1 MTPLRAPKTFL
12 LRSLFDESYRKDKL
26 MRAFA
31 MLAALIVFSMSPAAI
46 AQDRWTPL
54 GGARFSLDEQR
65 AVIPVDRDKRF
76 LRAVRLQILQGTA
89 EIVAVKAVYQNG
101 SVEVIGGRQVLSSGA
116 DLTMRLQGREPLREF
131 YINYIPRGSVRM
143 ALEGIVRGDFGGGS
157 SGGSGGG
164 EMSWSDLGCKTV
176 GFLVDRDSIN
186 VSTPENFRALRLRA
200 QGNDIEMIE
209 LRVLYDGGRRET
221 LDTRFVIRA
230 DQRSRPIELRSDRR
244 RIAKI
249 EMLYRQRPGF
259 YGKTRL
265 CVDGLRLE

>member
-1 MTPLRAPKTFL
+1 MRLCVLFIALVVLVMAPV
-12 LRSLFDESYRKDKL
+12 
-26 MRAFA
+26 
-31 MLAALIVFSMSPAAI
+31 AL

-54 GGARFSLDEQR
+54 GGARFSLEEQR
-65 AVIPVDRDKRF
+65 AVIPVERDKRF
-76 LRAVRLQILQGTA
+76 LRAVRLQILQGAA
-89 EIVAVKAVYQNG
+89 EIVAVRAVYQNG
-101 SVEVIGGRQVLSSGA
+101 SVEVIGGRQLLASGA
-116 DLTMRLQGREPLREF
+116 DIVMRLQAREPLREF
-131 YINYIPRGSVRM
+131 YINYIPRGGVRM
-143 ALEGIVRGDFGGGS
+143 ALEGILRGDNIGGA

-176 GFLVDRDSIN
+176 GFLVDRDTIN
-186 VSTPENFRALRLRA
+186 VGTPDTFRALRLRA

-209 LRVLYDGGRRET
+209 LRVFYDGGRRET
-221 LDTRFVIRA
+221 LDTRFVIRS